1 MTVFFLR
8 HGMAEERER
17 WSGEDFDRPL
27 TDHGRELLRDE
38 ARGIERLALDLDSI
52 LSSPFARAY
61 RTAEIVARALGL
73 LDLLEKNDLLG
84 PGFDAG
90 KLAELLSGRDRE
102 SSVLLV
108 GHEPDF
114 GKTIGAVIGGGRVRC
129 KKGGLVCL
137 ELESA
142 SPPRGELLWAL
153 PPAFLARL
161 DGN

>member
-8 HGMAEERER
+8 HGLAEEKDR
-17 WSGEDFDRPL
+17 WSGDDFDRPL

-38 ARGIERLALDLDSI
+38 AKGIERLALDIDGVI
-52 LSSPFARAY
+52 SSPYVRAF
-61 RTAEIVARALGL
+61 RTAEIVARAIGL
-73 LDLLEKNDLLG
+73 LDLLEKDARLG
-84 PGFDAG
+84 PDFDVAALDG
-90 KLAELLSGRDRE
+90 ILSGRDRE

-114 GKTIGAVIGGGRVRC
+114 SKTIGEVIGGGRVHC

-137 ELESA
+137 EIEG
-142 SPPRGELLWAL
+142 SPPHGELLWSL